1 MKYKVGIVSLGC
13 AKNRVDAEMLLAKLN
28 KEHYEIVE
36 DAALSDA
43 AIINTC
49 AFIEP
54 AKKESIEEILE
65 LAELKKEGKIKCLI
79 VTGCLAERY
88 QEEVR
93 EQLPEVDA
101 CIGIGANDKI
111 AEVIKNALDG
121 KKQEL
126 FPPKEKLAL
135 EGERIQSTPQYYA
148 YLKIAEGCD
157 NHCTYCAI
165 PMIRGRYRSRKI
177 ENLVKEAKWLADGGV
192 KELILIAQD
201 TSYYGNDIYGKPMLP
216 KLLKE
221 LCKIDK
227 LKWIRVLYCYPER
240 ITDELIDVIAEE
252 DKIIK
257 YLDLPLQHCDAEVL
271 KRMNRKGDREYL
283 TNLLN
288 KIKERIPDITLRST
302 FITGF
307 PGETEE
313 QFEELAQFVKDMK
326 FQRMGCFPYSQ
337 EENTPA
343 AKLPDQIDGDV
354 KQKRAEIIC
363 DNQQLIMEEYAE
375 KMIGSEVEVLVEGF
389 DRYAEC
395 YFGRTAGDSPE
406 VDGNVFFTTSGEKPR
421 EGTFVKV
428 KITDSLGIDPVGE
441 VITN

>member
-36 DAALSDA
+36 DVALSDA

-88 QEEVR
+88 QKEVR

-101 CIGIGANDKI
+101 CIGLGANDKI

-121 KKQEL
+121 KEQEL
-126 FPPKEKLAL
+126 FPPKEELAL

-165 PMIRGRYRSRKI
+165 PMIRGRYRSRAI
-177 ENLVKEAKWLADGGV
+177 ENIVKEAQWLADGGV

-216 KLLKE
+216 ELLRE
-221 LCKIDK
+221 LCRIDK
-227 LKWIRVLYCYPER
+227 LRWIRVLYCYPER

-252 DKIIK
+252 DKIVK

-271 KRMNRKGDREYL
+271 KRMNRKGNREYL

-288 KIKERIPDITLRST
+288 KIKDRIPDITLRST

-326 FQRMGCFPYSQ
+326 FQRMGCFPYSR

-343 AKLPDQIDGDV
+343 AKLPDQIDEDV

-363 DNQQLIMEEYAE
+363 DSQQLIMEDYAE

-395 YFGRTAGDSPE
+395 YFGRTAGDCPE
-406 VDGNVFFTTSGEKPR
+406 VDGSVFFTTSEEKPR
-421 EGTFVKV
+421 EGNFVKV

-441 VITN
+441 MI

>member
-28 KEHYEIVE
+28 KENFEIVE
-36 DAALSDA
+36 DVAMSDA

-54 AKKESIEEILE
+54 AKQESIEEILE

-88 QEEVR
+88 QKEVR

-101 CIGIGANDKI
+101 CIGLGANDKI
-111 AEVIKNALDG
+111 AEVILSAMDG
-121 KKQEL
+121 EKKEL
-126 FPPKEKLAL
+126 FPDKEELEL

-157 NHCTYCAI
+157 NRCTYCAI
-165 PMIRGRYRSRKI
+165 PMIRGRYRSRTI
-177 ENLVKEAKWLADGGV
+177 ENLVKEARWLADGGV
-192 KELILIAQD
+192 KELIIIAQD

-216 KLLKE
+216 KLLSE
-221 LCKIDK
+221 LCKIEK

-240 ITDELIDVIAEE
+240 ITDELIDVIAKE
-252 DKIIK
+252 DKIVK
-257 YLDLPLQHCDAEVL
+257 YLDLPLQHCNAEIL
-271 KRMNRKGDREYL
+271 KRMNRKGSKEYL
-283 TNLLN
+283 TTLLN
-288 KIKERIPDITLRST
+288 KIRERIPGITLRST

-313 QFEELAQFVKDMK
+313 QFEELSQFVKDMK

-343 AKLPDQIDGDV
+343 AKLPDQIDEDI
-354 KQKRAEIIC
+354 KLKRAEIISE
-363 DNQQLIMEEYAE
+363 QQQFIMEDYAE
-375 KMIGSEVEVLVEGF
+375 AMIGKEVEVLVEGY

-395 YFGRTAGDSPE
+395 YFGRTAGDCPE
-406 VDGNVFFTTSGEKPR
+406 VDGNIFFTSSGIKPQA
-421 EGTFVKV
+421 GSFVTV
-428 KITDSLGIDPVGE
+428 RITDNLGIDPVGE
-441 VITN
+441 QI